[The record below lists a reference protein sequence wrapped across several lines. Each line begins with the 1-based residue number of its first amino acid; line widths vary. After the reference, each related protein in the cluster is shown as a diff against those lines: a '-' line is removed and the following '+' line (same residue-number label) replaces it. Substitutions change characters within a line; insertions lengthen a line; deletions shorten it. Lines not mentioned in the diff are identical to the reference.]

1 MWWPLRVAGDRG
13 GRPRGVLWVW
23 TGWDALLRRLLPRRE
38 VCPGALVSFRVA
50 TYRGRDVRLADGTI
64 VGRGDRIVEVHL
76 DSAALVRASAGG
88 AEPLAAAR
96 AIVREIAA
104 LRALAGS
111 GALGDVRAIHGTSL
125 LAPGAVAAGA
135 EVRPLPR
142 SVGAAFVRYFFVG
155 LIALHHP
162 RGWAGA
168 AP

>member
-50 TYRGRDVRLADGTI
+50 TYRGRDVRLADGI
-64 VGRGDRIVEVHL
+64 VVGRGDRIVEVHL
-76 DSAALVRASAGG
+76 DSAAL
-88 AEPLAAAR
+88 
-96 AIVREIAA
+96 
-104 LRALAGS
+104 
-111 GALGDVRAIHGTSL
+111 VRAIHGTSL

-168 AP
+168 APYTRRWPAELWLPLGTPRERIS